1 MVDNKQK
8 HVAQRRRGG
17 RADLRPIDV
26 DEDVTEKRKSKSL
39 NANLPELGFWTSAQP
54 QRFSSSFAETQ
65 RERSTGKKKSGV
77 TSPSCVFS
85 TLHAQEKMNL
95 TSNTVSISVKA
106 K

>member
-39 NANLPELGFWTSAQP
+39 NANLGTASEIQFLFRGNAT
-54 QRFSSSFAETQ
+54 R
-65 RERSTGKKKSGV
+65 KK
-77 TSPSCVFS
+77 
-85 TLHAQEKMNL
+85 HR
-95 TSNTVSISVKA
+95 
-106 K
+106 